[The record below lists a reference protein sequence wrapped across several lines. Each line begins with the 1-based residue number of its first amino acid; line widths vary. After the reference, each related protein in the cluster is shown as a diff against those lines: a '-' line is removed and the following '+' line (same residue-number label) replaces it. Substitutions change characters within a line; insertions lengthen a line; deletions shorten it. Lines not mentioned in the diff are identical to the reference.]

1 MSQQR
6 LPPPTP
12 APCLVCPYP
21 SSQKGGTLIDETVT
35 DRAEHRRRLC
45 DPDGYRPAECPRC
58 HHRVLHVHDYV
69 KRSLVADAVD
79 LEVTLLRYECASC
92 HALWRILPAF
102 LVRHLWRSWDTV
114 EAVTLSAPPPSS
126 QPPVPKRTVHRWQSR
141 LRSSALALAQ
151 LFAATGDALFAR
163 IMSALGHQPTRQ
175 ELVRAY
181 ANQAQWSPGVQLLA
195 LAALTH
201 RLMPGLRLM

>member
-35 DRAEHRRRLC
+35 DRAEHRRRIC
-45 DPDGYRPAECPRC
+45 DPDGYRPAECLAC
-58 HHRVLHVHDYV
+58 HHQVLHLHDYSI
-69 KRSLVADAVD
+69 RLLVADACD
-79 LEVTLLRYECASC
+79 PQVTICRYKCASC
-92 HALWRILPAF
+92 NALWRILPAF
-102 LVRHLWRSWDTV
+102 IAPFLWRSWDTV
-114 EAVTLSAPPPSS
+114 EAVTLSAPPPPS
-126 QPPVPKRTVHRWQSR
+126 QPRVPKRTVQRWQSR
-141 LRSSALALAQ
+141 LRSSALVLAQ

-163 IMSALGHQPTRQ
+163 IMSALDHEATRQ

-181 ANQAQWSPGVQLLA
+181 ADQAQWPPGVQLLA

-201 RLMPGLRLM
+201 RLMPGIRLM